1 MDHGDLAPTKEAN
14 EAEIVI
20 AAINGCTTSLTLLFE
35 RYRPRL
41 YAAAV
46 ALLGYSGDA
55 EDAVH
60 DTFLT
65 VLGRLHQL
73 REPAAI
79 GGWLHAILKN
89 QCLMHR
95 RRAWPQARLDEA
107 ARFLGQMSEAE
118 SIESTIQIRKL
129 RDWVW
134 TALQDLPEPQRA
146 TVILRYFSCCNSY
159 EEMSAILGVPI
170 GTIRSRLFEA
180 KTRLSK
186 VLLALADKHHDEHE
200 VCLSNRQA
208 FYREAFRELYRGR
221 RDDFLAHYAD
231 DLQLIW
237 STGTRSVGRAHLD
250 VEVDDDLHTGVRI
263 APLRIMASGNL
274 TVIEGA
280 FINPPESP
288 DHCPPGCVLVMREG
302 TFQVSRLHIHLAP
315 RQMRYEE

>member
-1 MDHGDLAPTKEAN
+1 MDRQDRALTKKGG
-14 EAEIVI
+14 EAEIVF
-20 AAINGCTTSLTLLFE
+20 AATNGCTVSLGLLFE
-35 RYRPRL
+35 RYRPQL

-46 ALLGYSGDA
+46 ALLGYSSDA

-73 REPAAI
+73 REPRAI
-79 GGWLHAILKN
+79 GGWLHTILKN
-89 QCLMHR
+89 QCLMQHR
-95 RRAWPQARLDEA
+95 RARPRAGLDEA
-107 ARFLGQMSEAE
+107 ARCLEETSETDSVE
-118 SIESTIQIRKL
+118 SRIQNREL
-129 RDWVW
+129 RDRVW
-134 TALQDLPEPQRA
+134 TALQNLPEPQRA
-146 TVILRYFSCCNSY
+146 AVILRYFSFCSSY
-159 EEMSAILGVPI
+159 EELSAILGVPI

-180 KTRLSK
+180 KVRLSK
-186 VLLALADKHHDEHE
+186 VLSGWADGGIDEHE
-200 VCLSNRQA
+200 NHLSKRQA
-208 FYREAFRELYRGR
+208 FYQEAFRELYRGR

-250 VEVDDDLHTGVRI
+250 VEVDNDLCTGVQL

-280 FINPPESP
+280 FINPPETP
-288 DHCPPGCVLVMREG
+288 DLCPPGCVLVMQEG

-315 RQMRYEE
+315 RVMRFEE